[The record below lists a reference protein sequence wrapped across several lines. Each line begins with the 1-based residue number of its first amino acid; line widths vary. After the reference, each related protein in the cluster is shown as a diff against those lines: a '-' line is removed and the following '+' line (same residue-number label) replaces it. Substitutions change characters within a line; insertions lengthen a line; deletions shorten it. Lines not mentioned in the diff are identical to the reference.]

1 MPKTYVQYVYVKIYI
16 YCVCKAWIMCNARCM
31 GREMLFPRREHHFAE
46 LIIIQEDDTFGPRES
61 PGEAL
66 QSLDDHSC
74 NQIRGNCDCDT
85 NNITDIRYVN

>member
-1 MPKTYVQYVYVKIYI
+1 
-16 YCVCKAWIMCNARCM
+16 MCNASCM

-61 PGEAL
+61 PREAL

-85 NNITDIRYVN
+85 NNISTIRYLLPGQFMMTVVFTLHTEINGNA